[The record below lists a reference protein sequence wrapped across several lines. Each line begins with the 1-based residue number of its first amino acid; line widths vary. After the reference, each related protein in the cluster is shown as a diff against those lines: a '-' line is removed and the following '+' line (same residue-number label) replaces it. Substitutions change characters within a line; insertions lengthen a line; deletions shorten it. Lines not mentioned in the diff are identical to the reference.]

1 MYGFVTMAFHF
12 FVKIVWHFSTV
23 IPKPIRRVC
32 TRKHIRFF
40 RKYLSSL
47 RPGPW
52 FEPRLSTFLLLL
64 LLARWCCS
72 VPLLILISVLL
83 LLFGYSCH
91 KNKNKITSVHAWLVI
106 VSQKEKEK
114 KRNETKRNETKRNT
128 NFSADLVG
136 RGTTTAAT
144 ATVAP
149 GLLRRRHAPLQA

>member
-1 MYGFVTMAFHF
+1 MAFQYGHTKTHTTCLHTKTHTLLQKVPFFPTPRSVVRAPPVDF
-12 FVKIVWHFSTV
+12 FVVASF
-23 IPKPIRRVC
+23 
-32 TRKHIRFF
+32 
-40 RKYLSSL
+40 
-47 RPGPW
+47 GPLVLQ
-52 FEPRLSTFLLLL
+52 RTSINTNKCL
-64 LLARWCCS
+64 
-72 VPLLILISVLL
+72 LL